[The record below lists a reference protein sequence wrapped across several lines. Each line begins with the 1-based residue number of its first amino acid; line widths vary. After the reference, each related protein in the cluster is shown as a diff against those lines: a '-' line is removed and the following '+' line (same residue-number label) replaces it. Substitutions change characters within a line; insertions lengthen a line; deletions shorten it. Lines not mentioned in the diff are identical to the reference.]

1 MNIKWMTY
9 LTGISLFLAA
19 APVFAWRCNQGFVD
33 VGDSAQTVTRKCGR
47 PDFIYGSA
55 GKAAGKRSVV
65 LWYYDSGPLQLV
77 RVLRLRAGVLE
88 SIDTA
93 GYGLRETTRVCTP
106 ADIRSGMQV
115 YELAKRCGKP
125 RRKRVLGKRS
135 AGNIG
140 SRAEVWTYDLGVQ
153 YLLQQVT
160 IVDGQVQTVETVS
173 RSQRRSKS
181 RS

>member
-9 LTGISLFLAA
+9 LAGVFLFLAA
-19 APVFAWRCNQGFVD
+19 APALAWRCNQGFVD
-33 VGDSAQTVTRKCGR
+33 PGDSAQTVVKRCGR
-47 PDFIYGSA
+47 PDFVYGSA
-55 GKAAGKRSVV
+55 AKAEGKRSVV

-93 GYGLRETTRVCTP
+93 GYGLRATGRACTP

-125 RRKRVLGKRS
+125 QRKRVLSKRS
-135 AGNIG
+135 AGNTG
-140 SRAEVWTYDLGVQ
+140 SRAEVWTYDLGAR
-153 YLLQQVT
+153 YLLQRAT
-160 IVDGQVQTVETVS
+160 IVDGQVQSVETAG
-173 RSQRRSKS
+173 RTPRRSKS
-181 RS
+181 

>member
-9 LTGISLFLAA
+9 LAGVFLFLAA

-33 VGDSAQTVTRKCGR
+33 VGDTAQTVTRKCGR
-47 PDFIYGSA
+47 PDFVYGSA
-55 GKAAGKRSVV
+55 GKAAGKHSVV
-65 LWYYDSGPLQLV
+65 LWYYDSGPSQLV

-93 GYGLRETTRVCTP
+93 GYGLRETDRACTP

-125 RRKRVLGKRS
+125 RRKRVLGQRS

-140 SRAEVWTYDLGVQ
+140 SRTEVWTYDLGAQ
-153 YLLQQVT
+153 YLLQRVT
-160 IVDGQVQTVETVS
+160 IVDGQVQVVEAAG
-173 RSQRRSKS
+173 RAQRRSKS
-181 RS
+181 RT